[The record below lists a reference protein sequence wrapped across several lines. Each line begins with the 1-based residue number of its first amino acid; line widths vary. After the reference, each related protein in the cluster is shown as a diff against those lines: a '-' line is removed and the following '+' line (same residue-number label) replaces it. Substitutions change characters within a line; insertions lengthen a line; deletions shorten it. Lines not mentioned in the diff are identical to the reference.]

1 MAYNEPPIH
10 QEGPPI
16 MFNEFIAVFEPVTVF
31 FQNVKE
37 TLITM
42 FEVGF
47 NYVPNEM
54 DGSEAAIEFAKSKG
68 YINV

>member
-1 MAYNEPPIH
+1 
-10 QEGPPI
+10 

-54 DGSEAAIEFAKSKG
+54 DGSEEAIEFAKSKG